1 MSARETRLPALQSRA
16 ARQTTRLLNG
26 AQSAKVAK
34 FKIHAI
40 NLIIIVKTMNWI
52 QYSASGKQEQAV

>member
-1 MSARETRLPALQSRA
+1 MRQGRLRGVQHLCR

-34 FKIHAI
+34 FKIHVI

-52 QYSASGKQEQAV
+52 HYSASGKQEQAV